1 MMIGVGVVDDQD
13 FRDVMAGVCAPVTIV
28 TTAEEGQPHGATVS
42 AFASLSL
49 RPPMVT
55 VALDNASQ
63 LLARIE
69 RTGRFAVNVLGRA
82 QDELAMLFARRAVDR
97 FAETDWHLDHGLPRL
112 LAAPGWIVCELAR
125 SVEGGDHRL
134 LLGTVTHAVS
144 TPAAPLVY
152 SHRTFG
158 THSGFDRRPRKPI
171 TDHIHACAQ

>member
-1 MMIGVGVVDDQD
+1 
-13 FRDVMAGVCAPVTIV
+13 
-28 TTAEEGQPHGATVS
+28 
-42 AFASLSL
+42 
-49 RPPMVT
+49 
-55 VALDNASQ
+55 
-63 LLARIE
+63 
-69 RTGRFAVNVLGRA
+69 
-82 QDELAMLFARRAVDR
+82 MLFARRAVDR